1 MGTVRRARFAEFIR
15 RLSIADPAASAD
27 SAFDLLA
34 ATLNA
39 VEDELSGTAFNPERW
54 QSDGRMYPPQRDN
67 RHAVA
72 DHSTVVRYRSRAHH
86 TYISANG
93 ALEITDLSGA
103 IVLRKA
109 GADGRHVWET

>member
-1 MGTVRRARFAEFIR
+1 MGTIRRARFAEFIR
-15 RLSIADPAASAD
+15 RLSVATPAASAE

-34 ATLNA
+34 VTLNT
-39 VEDELSGTAFNPERW
+39 VEDELAGTAFSPERW

-67 RHAVA
+67 RHDVA
-72 DHSTVVRYRSRAHH
+72 DHPTVVRYRSRAHN
-86 TYISANG
+86 TYVAANG
-93 ALEITDLSGA
+93 ALEIVDLSGA